1 MLPAPAV
8 DLSVKVEIWSD
19 VVCPWCAVGKH
30 RFEKALA
37 GFAHRDEVE
46 VSYHSFELDPDA
58 PHEAEGD
65 LHDYLA
71 TKYGMS
77 REEAEARHRQMT
89 AMAAEDGWD
98 FHFDRARRGNTF
110 DAHRLLHLAAERGVQ
125 DAVKER
131 LFRGYFTEGEPIA
144 DHPTLVRLG
153 GEAGLDADEAR
164 EVLASDR
171 YADAVRA
178 DERQAQAYGITAVP
192 FFVVDRKYGVAGA
205 QPPEALLQVLDTA
218 WAEAHPLQVLTPS
231 DPEACTD
238 GSCSI

>member
-1 MLPAPAV
+1 
-8 DLSVKVEIWSD
+8 
-19 VVCPWCAVGKH
+19 
-30 RFEKALA
+30 
-37 GFAHRDEVE
+37 
-46 VSYHSFELDPDA
+46 
-58 PHEAEGD
+58 
-65 LHDYLA
+65 
-71 TKYGMS
+71 MS
-77 REEAEARHRQMT
+77 RAEAEAKHQQMT

-131 LFRGYFTEGEPIA
+131 LFRGYFTEGEAIA
-144 DHPTLVRLG
+144 DHATLARLAS
-153 GEAGLDADEAR
+153 EAGLDADEAR
-164 EVLASDR
+164 DVLASDR

-218 WAEAHPLQVLTPS
+218 WAEAHPLQVLTPAG
-231 DPEACTD
+231 DADACAD
-238 GSCSI
+238 GSCSV